1 MNSEKIREDFP
12 IFIERPELAYLDNA
26 ATSQKPEKMIS
37 AVEEFYRKNNSNI
50 GRGLYELANDS
61 TQAYENS
68 REKVADFIGAEKDEV
83 VFVRNT
89 TEAQNL
95 AASTLDFEGDIILSE
110 MAHHSEQ
117 LPWRE
122 KAENEGKEV
131 EYLKTEDGKISVRD
145 AKKKIGESTGL
156 VAVSHISN
164 VFGAVNPVEEIIDV
178 AHDNGAL
185 VILDC
190 AQSAP
195 HLNLD
200 VKELGADFITFS
212 GHKML
217 GPTGTGVLY
226 GKKDLL
232 EDMRPYQ
239 VGGGMVKSVEKE
251 SVRYED
257 PPHKFEAGTP
267 NFAGAV
273 GLKAA
278 INYLEDF
285 GMENIEEY
293 SRKISRKIRE
303 GLVEIEG
310 IEVISPE
317 DSIMVSFYSEEVH
330 SHDLAEVLN
339 QKDVAV
345 RAGNHCAQPQ
355 HIEFDLPGTVRA
367 SPYIY
372 NGDDDVEKL
381 LEGVREA
388 VKIFDV

>member
-1 MNSEKIREDFP
+1 MDSDKIKKDFP
-12 IFIERPELAYLDNA
+12 LFKERPELSYLDNA
-26 ATSQKPEKMIS
+26 ATSQKPEKVIE
-37 AVEEFYRKNNSNI
+37 AVEKFYRKNNSNI
-50 GRGLYELANDS
+50 GRGLYQLANDS
-61 TQAYENS
+61 TLAFEGS

-95 AASTLDFEGDIILSE
+95 VTSSLDFEGDIILSE

-122 KAENEGKEV
+122 KAEEEGKQV
-131 EYLKTEDGKISVRD
+131 EYLKTSNGKISVED
-145 AKKKIGESTGL
+145 ARENIDENTGL

-164 VFGAVNPVEEIIDV
+164 VFGAINPVEEIIEI
-178 AHDNGAL
+178 AHENDSL

-195 HLNLD
+195 HLNLN
-200 VKELGADFITFS
+200 VKELDADFITFS

-226 GKKDLL
+226 GKNSLL
-232 EDMRPYQ
+232 EETRPYQ

-267 NFAGAV
+267 NVAGAI

-278 INYLEDF
+278 INYLEEI
-285 GMENIEEY
+285 GMDNSEEH

-339 QKDVAV
+339 QENVAV